1 MSKQKSSSTTWTSN
15 QLSSDLTRYFSNLGE
30 SLRPYQREIGGFTLL
45 LLAFFVMLNLL
56 GLTSGALPTALGNA
70 AEALFGWGS
79 IPVTLSLGWLGA
91 ALAMSIFKKEVK
103 PLPLEMI
110 IGMELVLI
118 AGLALVHLT
127 AGGSDPLAL
136 AREHGGGGYVGWSL
150 SALLSDLLGKWIAGF
165 AFLLIALAGVGLII
179 RLAMGEALAGVEEWQ
194 QPAPEPRPIPS
205 APPKK
210 VKRQKAIK
218 PQKPSMS
225 AEQALQNA
233 PLSPR
238 RRPSAGSGQALP
250 PIDLL
255 APAASSPDQSANARY
270 QAQIIEDT
278 LRGFG
283 VPAQVVEVNYGP
295 TVTQFGVKPGSISK
309 RLSDGSIVEQ
319 RVRVSKINSLI
330 NDLALALAAA
340 PIRIET
346 PVPGRPIV
354 GIEVPNHDTSLVSL
368 RGAMESGSF
377 RRKKG
382 NLSIALGKGVNG
394 SVAVFDLAAQPHLL
408 IAGATGS
415 GKSVCINAVIVNLL
429 MTHPPERLKML
440 MIDPKMV
447 ELTSFNGLPH
457 LIAPVVT
464 DFEQVA
470 GALAWVT
477 REMERRYKAFAA
489 AGTRNIG
496 GYNRKVKPLERLP
509 FMVVIIDELAD
520 LMMLA
525 ADEVERYI
533 TRIAQMARAT
543 GIHMI
548 IATQRPSTDV
558 VTGLIK
564 ANFPAR
570 IAFAVSS
577 QIDSRVILDTPGAEK
592 LLGKGDMLY
601 MAPDS
606 PKLARLQGCFVSD
619 AEIKNIVTYWKRSGS
634 IAASNPADDDAA
646 ENDEAQ
652 PLPWA
657 GILEEANK
665 DDMLKRAI
673 QLVMEQQRASAT
685 FLQRKLGIGY
695 PRASRLMD
703 QLEEE
708 GVIGPAQGGSARTV
722 LWQEGATDT

>member
-1 MSKQKSSSTTWTSN
+1 MSKRKSSATTWNTA
-15 QLSSDLTRYFSNLGE
+15 QLSSDLARYFNNLGE
-30 SLRPYQREIGGFTLL
+30 NLRPYRREIGGFALL
-45 LLAFFVMLNLL
+45 LLAFFVVLNLL

-70 AEALFGWGS
+70 AAALFGWGA
-79 IPVTLSLGWLGA
+79 IPVMLSLGWLGA
-91 ALAMSIFKKEVK
+91 ALAMSLFKEEAA

-110 IGMELVLI
+110 IGVELILI
-118 AGLALVHLT
+118 AGLALIHLT
-127 AGGSDPLAL
+127 ASGSDPLAL
-136 AREHGGGGYVGWSL
+136 AQAHGGGGYVGWSL

-179 RLAMGEALAGVEEWQ
+179 RLAIGESLTGTEEWKQ
-194 QPAPEPRPIPS
+194 AAPTPRSIPS
-205 APPKK
+205 AAPPKTK
-210 VKRQKAIK
+210 KQKAVK

-233 PLSPR
+233 SFSPR
-238 RRPSAGSGQALP
+238 RRSAPLP

-295 TVTQFGVKPGSISK
+295 TVTQFGVKPGSITK
-309 RLSDGSIVEQ
+309 RLSDGSVVEQ

-368 RGAMESGSF
+368 RGAMESPSF

-382 NLSIALGKGVNG
+382 NLPVALGKGVNG

-415 GKSVCINAVIVNLL
+415 GKSVCINAVITNLL

-489 AGTRNIG
+489 AGARNIG
-496 GYNRKVKPLERLP
+496 GYNRKVKSSERLP

-543 GIHMI
+543 GIHLI

-577 QIDSRVILDTPGAEK
+577 QIDSRVILDSPGAEK

-619 AEIKNIVTYWKRSGS
+619 AEIKNVVAYWKRTGS
-634 IAASNPADDDAA
+634 MAAPRPTEEDAA
-646 ENDEAQ
+646 ENNAAQ

-665 DDMLKRAI
+665 DDMLKQAI

-708 GVIGPAQGGSARTV
+708 GVIGPAQGGAREV
-722 LWQEGATDT
+722 LWQNDDHSAE

>member
-1 MSKQKSSSTTWTSN
+1 M
-15 QLSSDLTRYFSNLGE
+15 TRYFNNLGE
-30 SLRPYQREIGGFTLL
+30 NLRPYQREIGGFLLL
-45 LLAFFVMLNLL
+45 LLAFFVVLNLL

-70 AEALFGWGS
+70 AAALFGWGA
-79 IPVTLSLGWLGA
+79 IPVMFSLGWLGV
-91 ALAMSIFKKEVK
+91 ALAMSLFKEEAK

-110 IGMELVLI
+110 IGVELILI
-118 AGLALVHLT
+118 AGLALIHLT
-127 AGGSDPLAL
+127 ASGSDPLAL

-150 SALLSDLLGKWIAGF
+150 SALLSDLVGKWIAGF

-179 RLAMGEALAGVEEWQ
+179 RLTMGESLAGAEEWQ
-194 QPAPEPRPIPS
+194 QSAPKPRPIPS

-210 VKRQKAIK
+210 VKKQKVVK

-225 AEQALQNA
+225 AEQALQNT

-238 RRPSAGSGQALP
+238 RRGAPLP

-295 TVTQFGVKPGSISK
+295 TVTQFGVKPGTISK
-309 RLSDGSIVEQ
+309 RLSDGSVVEQ

-368 RGAMESGSF
+368 RGAMESVNF

-382 NLSIALGKGVNG
+382 SLPIALGKGVNG
-394 SVAVFDLAAQPHLL
+394 SVTVFDLAAQPHLL

-415 GKSVCINAVIVNLL
+415 GKSVCINAVITNLL

-457 LIAPVVT
+457 LVAPVVT

-489 AGTRNIG
+489 AGARNIG
-496 GYNRKVKPLERLP
+496 GYNRKVKSSERLP

-525 ADEVERYI
+525 ADEIERYI

-577 QIDSRVILDTPGAEK
+577 QIDSRVILDSPGAEK

-619 AEIKNIVTYWKRSGS
+619 AEIKNVVAYWKRTGS
-634 IAASNPADDDAA
+634 MAAPHPAEKEVA
-646 ENDEAQ
+646 ENDTAQ

-657 GILEEANK
+657 GILEEASK
-665 DDMLKRAI
+665 DNMLKQAI
-673 QLVMEQQRASAT
+673 QLVIEQQRASAT

-708 GVIGPAQGGSARTV
+708 GVIGPAQGGSARKV
-722 LWQEGATDT
+722 LWQDDADSAE